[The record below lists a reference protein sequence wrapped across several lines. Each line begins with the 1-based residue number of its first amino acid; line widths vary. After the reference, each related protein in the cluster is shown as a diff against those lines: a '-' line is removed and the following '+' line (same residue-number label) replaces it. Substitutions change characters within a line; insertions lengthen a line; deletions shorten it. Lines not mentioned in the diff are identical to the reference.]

1 MFWETLKAARDLG
14 RLHEITSIL
23 LRYGF
28 SDVVKRLGMSHV
40 LEQAGKVLK
49 WKGAER
55 MARMET
61 HERVRRA
68 IEEIGST
75 YIKLGQIMATR
86 VDLFPPE
93 WIAELEKLQD
103 RVPPQ
108 AFEKLT
114 PQLEEDLGAPPEEVF
129 AHIDTCALAAGSIAQ
144 VHRAT
149 LDTGEQVILK
159 IRHPGSRRIMEA
171 DLRILSRLADIAEKQ
186 IPEAKHFHPKDL
198 VRQLTLSLRR
208 ELDLATE
215 CRHAERI
222 AANFSEDPNILIPKV
237 YWQYTSE
244 RINVQE
250 YIDGIPGR
258 DMKGIENAGLNRKLL
273 AERGVNS
280 VLKMILEDGFY
291 HADPHPGNLFY
302 LPGNRIAYIDLGMVG
317 RLPRQRR
324 EQVIDLIRGLV
335 EPDSQLVVDVL
346 SDWAGDSHVN
356 ENELVMEV
364 DTFIENYHSVS
375 LKNIDFPAMLAE
387 LTTIM
392 RDNNLTLPAD
402 LVLLIKTFITLEG
415 LGRQLDPDYDMVNG
429 AKPVVNRL
437 VLARYSPK
445 ALAKRGW
452 GSLSSIVNIL
462 TDLPSDIRRLL
473 KSARSGSLQLNVEIT
488 RLDLFGKEL
497 DRAASRVTIGL
508 VTAALI
514 IGSSIVMTVKGGPTI
529 FGLPLLGFMGFV
541 GAGIGGLWVIISV
554 WRSGRDNL

>member
-14 RLHEITSIL
+14 RLHQIASIL
-23 LRYGF
+23 IRYGF
-28 SDVVKRLGMSHV
+28 ADMVKRLGMGHV

-49 WKGAER
+49 WKDAEQ
-55 MARMET
+55 MARMEPP
-61 HERVRRA
+61 ERIRRA

-86 VDLFPPE
+86 VDLFSPE
-93 WIAELEKLQD
+93 WIAEFEKLQD
-103 RVPPQ
+103 NVPPQ
-108 AFEKLT
+108 TFEKL
-114 PQLEEDLGAPPEEVF
+114 QLQVEEDLGAPPDEVF
-129 AHIDTCALAAGSIAQ
+129 ASIDTSPLAAGSIAQ

-149 LDTGEQVILK
+149 LKSGEQVILK
-159 IRHPGSRRIMEA
+159 IRHPGSRRMMEA

-186 IPEAKHFHPKDL
+186 IPEAKHFHPKSL
-198 VRQLTLSLRR
+198 VKQLTLSLRK
-208 ELDLATE
+208 ELDLASE

-222 AANFSEDPNILIPKV
+222 AANFADDPNILIPKV

-250 YIDGIPGR
+250 YIDGIHGR
-258 DMKGIENAGLNRKLL
+258 DIDGIEKSGLDRKLL

-280 VLKMILEDGFY
+280 VLKMILEDGFF

-302 LPGNRIAYIDLGMVG
+302 LPGNRIVYIDLGMVG
-317 RLPRQRR
+317 RLSPQRR

-335 EPDSQLVVDVL
+335 GPDSALVVDTL
-346 SDWAGDSHVN
+346 TDWAGDTHIN
-356 ENELVMEV
+356 IDELTMEV

-375 LKNIDFPAMLAE
+375 LKNINFPAMLGE

-392 RDNNLTLPAD
+392 RDHNLVLPPD

-415 LGRQLDPDYDMVNG
+415 LGRQLDPDYDMTSG
-429 AKPVVNRL
+429 AKPILQRL
-437 VLARYSPK
+437 MIARYSPE

-452 GSLSSIVNIL
+452 SNLTNVIDILS
-462 TDLPSDIRRLL
+462 DLPRDLRRLL
-473 KSARSGSLQLNVEIT
+473 KAARSGSLQLNIDIT
-488 RLDLFGKEL
+488 RLEKFGQEL
-497 DRAASRVTIGL
+497 DRAASRVTVGL

-514 IGSSIVMTVKGGPTI
+514 IGTAIVMTVPGGPTI
-529 FGLPLLGFMGFV
+529 FGLPFLGFTGFV
-541 GAGIGGLWVIISV
+541 GAGIGGIWVIISV